1 MVTWKNPCYL
11 NLPLWLFMC
20 NSIILLYIITAE
32 MIINSAHNDNHNAI
46 RNSYQT
52 TRTGNNTIF
61 LILFFVCFP
70 DELLYLAHFSNGSKT
85 TNVLVSGLH

>member
-1 MVTWKNPCYL
+1 MVTWKNLCFSL
-11 NLPLWLFMC
+11 LFELTFMGENGLFMC

-61 LILFFVCFP
+61 LILFFLFP
-70 DELLYLAHFSNGSKT
+70 R
-85 TNVLVSGLH
+85 